1 MMKYYNKIL
10 NGDSIELFKKIPDNS
25 IDITFADPP
34 FNLKKKYNGY
44 KDSLEFEE
52 YLKWCELWIKEMV
65 RVTKP
70 TGSIFI
76 HNIPKWLTY
85 YSSIL
90 NRYATFRHWISW
102 DAPSSPMGKSL
113 QPSHYGILY
122 YVKDIKQTKFYELRY
137 PHKRCRK
144 CGGLLK
150 DYGGKKQGLHP
161 FGPLLSDVWTDIH
174 RIKHNKYRDEHP
186 CQLPIHLLER
196 IILMSTDESDIV
208 LDPFMGT
215 GTTAIAAKRLGRNY
229 IGFELDKK
237 YVSIANDKLKS
248 EQSKSKLG
256 EYWVSF
262 FLKDIVSL
270 RDVDWDGLSKYYLL
284 PQNNREIDHT
294 KIEFIDKKKILKHFE
309 FVFND
314 DEKTKKDKI
323 QLEFC
328 DCP

>member
-1 MMKYYNKIL
+1 MEKIINKIL
-10 NGDSIELFKKIPDNS
+10 NGDALELFKDIPDNS

-52 YLKWCELWIKEMV
+52 YLNWCEVWIKEMV

-70 TGSIFI
+70 TGAIFI

-90 NRYATFRHWISW
+90 NKYATFRHWISW
-102 DAPSSPMGKSL
+102 DAPTAPMGKSL

-122 YVKDIKQTKFYELRY
+122 YVKDIKQSKFYELRY

-144 CGGLLK
+144 CGFLLK
-150 DYGGKKQGLHP
+150 DYGGKKEGLHP

-196 IILMSTDESDIV
+196 IILMTTDESDVV

-215 GTTAIAAKRLGRNY
+215 GTTAIASKRLGRKF

-237 YVSIANDKLKS
+237 YVTIANNKLKY
-248 EQSKSKLG
+248 EQPNSKLG

-270 RDVDWDGLSKYYLL
+270 RDIDWEGLSKYYLL

-294 KIEFIDKKKILKHFE
+294 KIEFIDKKKILKHFD
-309 FVFND
+309 FVINGNV
-314 DEKTKKDKI
+314 KI
-323 QLEFC
+323 KQDSMQFEFC
-328 DCP
+328 NCQ